1 MKTFF
6 KSIALLLLILAT
18 SCSPKYF
25 NTDTFNKMK
34 WIEGKWVSTDD
45 GIDISEEWVFLP
57 KIGFDGINVVS
68 LEKDTLFI
76 EYNQIRMGEKKS
88 IVFKSELG
96 HLKEDNYKMNLV
108 RVKSKSIIFKIPNGE
123 KTLTYTN
130 KGNNQIQITVID
142 YPDDKKNTTTYLLK
156 KINN

>member
-76 EYNQIRMGEKKS
+76 EYNQIRMGEKRS